1 MDGRGA
7 SVWSVG
13 EWGGSGGVVA
23 GLTERRT
30 MVAIHVG
37 TVVMALWLVRDG
49 GSCVLVVLHPR
60 HASAQR
66 GCCTIPQLQS
76 YQRQ

>member
-1 MDGRGA
+1 M
-7 SVWSVG
+7 WSVG

-49 GSCVLVVLHPR
+49 GQLCFSG
-60 HASAQR
+60 SAPAACKCAER
-66 GCCTIPQLQS
+66 LLYNTSVAELPEAVT
-76 YQRQ
+76 